1 MTIEELKEYI
11 GLKIKEY
18 RKIRRMTTV
27 ELGML
32 SNTSQATISAIERGT
47 RFGTFESMLNI
58 CDVLEISLYDILPSD
73 YTQKVNLNNSNEDKQ
88 AHLLLENLTTEEM
101 QVLKNLV
108 LNDFSLLKVLN
119 RLGSQEKKHLTA
131 LFDSVL
137 NKS

>member
-18 RKIRRMTTV
+18 RKVRRITTA
-27 ELGML
+27 ELGKL

-88 AHLLLENLTTEEM
+88 AHFLLENLTTEEM

-119 RLGSQEKKHLTA
+119 RLDSQEKKHLTA

>member
-18 RKIRRMTTV
+18 RKIRRITTA
-27 ELGML
+27 ELGKL

-119 RLGSQEKKHLTA
+119 RLDSQEKKHLTA

>member
-18 RKIRRMTTV
+18 RKVRRITTA
-27 ELGML
+27 ELGKL

-119 RLGSQEKKHLTA
+119 RLDSQEKKHLTA

-137 NKS
+137 NKP

>member
-18 RKIRRMTTV
+18 RKVRRITTA
-27 ELGML
+27 ELGKL

-73 YTQKVNLNNSNEDKQ
+73 YTQKVNLNNFNEDKQ
-88 AHLLLENLTTEEM
+88 AHLLLENLTTEEI
-101 QVLKNLV
+101 QVLKSLV

-119 RLGSQEKKHLTA
+119 RLDSQEKKHLTA
-131 LFDSVL
+131 LFDSLL

>member
-1 MTIEELKEYI
+1 MNIEELKMYI
-11 GLKIKEY
+11 GTKIKEY
-18 RKIRRMTTV
+18 RKIRNLTTV
-27 ELGML
+27 ELGRL
-32 SNTSQATISAIERGT
+32 SNTSQTTISAIERGT

-58 CDVLEISLYDILPSD
+58 CEILDISLYDILPSD

-119 RLGSQEKKHLTA
+119 RLDSQEKKHLTA

>member
-11 GLKIKEY
+11 GVKIKEY
-18 RKIRRMTTV
+18 RKVRRITTA
-27 ELGML
+27 ELGKL

-58 CDVLEISLYDILPSD
+58 CDVLEISLYDILPFD

-88 AHLLLENLTTEEM
+88 AYLLLENLTTEEI

-119 RLGSQEKKHLTA
+119 RLDSQEKKHLTA

>member
-18 RKIRRMTTV
+18 RKVRRITTA
-27 ELGML
+27 ELGKL

-73 YTQKVNLNNSNEDKQ
+73 YTQKVNLNSSNKDKQ
-88 AHLLLENLTTEEM
+88 AYLLLENLTTEEI

-119 RLGSQEKKHLTA
+119 RLDSQEKKHLTA

>member
-18 RKIRRMTTV
+18 RKIRRITTA
-27 ELGML
+27 ELGKL

-73 YTQKVNLNNSNEDKQ
+73 YTQKVNLNNSSEDKQ
-88 AHLLLENLTTEEM
+88 AHLLLENLTTEEI
-101 QVLKNLV
+101 QVLKSLV

-119 RLGSQEKKHLTA
+119 RLDSQEKKHLTA

>member
-18 RKIRRMTTV
+18 RKIRRITTA
-27 ELGML
+27 ELGKL

-73 YTQKVNLNNSNEDKQ
+73 YTQKVNLNSSNEDKQ
-88 AHLLLENLTTEEM
+88 AHLLLESLTTEEI

-119 RLGSQEKKHLTA
+119 RLDSQEKKHLTA

>member
-18 RKIRRMTTV
+18 RKIRRITTA
-27 ELGML
+27 ELGKL

-88 AHLLLENLTTEEM
+88 AHLLLENLTTEEI
-101 QVLKNLV
+101 QVLKSLV

-119 RLGSQEKKHLTA
+119 RLDSQEKKHLTA

>member
-1 MTIEELKEYI
+1 
-11 GLKIKEY
+11 
-18 RKIRRMTTV
+18 
-27 ELGML
+27 
-32 SNTSQATISAIERGT
+32 
-47 RFGTFESMLNI
+47 I

-119 RLGSQEKKHLTA
+119 RLDSQEKKHLTA

>member
-18 RKIRRMTTV
+18 RKVRRITTA
-27 ELGML
+27 ELGKL

-119 RLGSQEKKHLTA
+119 RLDSKEKKHLTA

>member
-18 RKIRRMTTV
+18 RKVRRITTA
-27 ELGML
+27 ELGKL

-88 AHLLLENLTTEEM
+88 AYLLLENLTTEEI

-119 RLGSQEKKHLTA
+119 RLDSQEKKHLTA

>member
-18 RKIRRMTTV
+18 RKVRRITTA
-27 ELGML
+27 ELGKL

-73 YTQKVNLNNSNEDKQ
+73 YTQKVNLNNFNEDKQ

-119 RLGSQEKKHLTA
+119 RLDSQEKKHLTA

>member
-18 RKIRRMTTV
+18 RKIRRLTTV

-47 RFGTFESMLNI
+47 RFGTFESILNI
-58 CDVLEISLYDILPSD
+58 CKVLDVSLYDILPPD
-73 YTQKVNLNNSNEDKQ
+73 YTQKANLNNSSEDKQ
-88 AHLLLENLTTEEM
+88 ANLLLKNLSTEEI

-108 LNDFSLLKVLN
+108 LNDFALLEILN
-119 RLGSQEKKHLTA
+119 RLDSKEKKHLTA

>member
-11 GLKIKEY
+11 GLKIKGY
-18 RKIRRMTTV
+18 RKVRRITTA
-27 ELGML
+27 ELGKL

-119 RLGSQEKKHLTA
+119 RLDSQEKKHLTA

>member
-18 RKIRRMTTV
+18 RKVRRITTA
-27 ELGML
+27 ELGKL

-73 YTQKVNLNNSNEDKQ
+73 YTQKVNLNNSHEDKQ
-88 AHLLLENLTTEEM
+88 AHLLLENLSTEEI
-101 QVLKNLV
+101 QVLKSLV
-108 LNDFSLLKVLN
+108 LNDFPLLKVLN
-119 RLGSQEKKHLTA
+119 RLDSQEKKHLTA

-137 NKS
+137 NNS

>member
-18 RKIRRMTTV
+18 RKVRRITTA
-27 ELGML
+27 ELGKL

-88 AHLLLENLTTEEM
+88 AHLLLENLTTEEI

-119 RLGSQEKKHLTA
+119 RLDSQEKKHLTA

>member
-18 RKIRRMTTV
+18 RKVRRITTA
-27 ELGML
+27 ELGKL

-88 AHLLLENLTTEEM
+88 AHLLLENLNTEEI

-119 RLGSQEKKHLTA
+119 RLDSQEKKHLTA

>member
-18 RKIRRMTTV
+18 RKVRRITTA
-27 ELGML
+27 ELGKL

-101 QVLKNLV
+101 QVLK
-108 LNDFSLLKVLN
+108 
-119 RLGSQEKKHLTA
+119 T
-131 LFDSVL
+131 
-137 NKS
+137 

>member
-18 RKIRRMTTV
+18 RKVRRITTA
-27 ELGML
+27 ELGKL

-58 CDVLEISLYDILPSD
+58 CEVLEISLYDILPSD

-119 RLGSQEKKHLTA
+119 RLDSQEKKHLTA

>member
-18 RKIRRMTTV
+18 RKVRRITTA
-27 ELGML
+27 ELGKL

-88 AHLLLENLTTEEM
+88 AHLLLENLTTEEI

-119 RLGSQEKKHLTA
+119 RLDSQEKKHLTA

-137 NKS
+137 NKP

>member
-18 RKIRRMTTV
+18 RKVRRITTA
-27 ELGML
+27 ELGKL

-119 RLGSQEKKHLTA
+119 RLDSQEKKHLTA